1 MQKSLLAIF
10 ATVMVLSSGSAYA
23 GPYPFGDEP
32 YRLDWGYGP
41 QIQPGCWKWNWQQ
54 NHWTDGCPVYV
65 QPKAYMY
72 PRRTVLRVKG

>member
-41 QIQPGCWKWNWQQ
+41 QIQPTCWKWNWQQ
-54 NHWTDGCPVYV
+54 YHWVDQCPVYV
-65 QPKAYMY
+65 QPKAYMF
-72 PRRTVLRVKG
+72 RRAVLRVKG

>member
-10 ATVMVLSSGSAYA
+10 ATVMVLSSGSVQA

-41 QIQPGCWKWNWQQ
+41 QIQPTCW
-54 NHWTDGCPVYV
+54 
-65 QPKAYMY
+65 
-72 PRRTVLRVKG
+72 

>member
-41 QIQPGCWKWNWQQ
+41 QIQPTCWKWNWQQ
-54 NHWTDGCPVYV
+54 
-65 QPKAYMY
+65 
-72 PRRTVLRVKG
+72 